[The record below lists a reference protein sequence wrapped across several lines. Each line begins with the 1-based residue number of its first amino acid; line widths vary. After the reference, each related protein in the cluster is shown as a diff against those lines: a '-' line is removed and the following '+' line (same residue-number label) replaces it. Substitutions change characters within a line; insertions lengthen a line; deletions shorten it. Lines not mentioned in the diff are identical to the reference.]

1 MEPFS
6 AGNSIFNLLQVL
18 DDWLRGER
26 EHRVHRPGEAGNG
39 RQRITDAPLPGLSVR
54 GIGTIG
60 LPLIDAQA
68 KVIIEKST
76 QARKTGYWLV

>member
-1 MEPFS
+1 MEG
-6 AGNSIFNLLQVL
+6 A
-18 DDWLRGER
+18 
-26 EHRVHRPGEAGNG
+26 
-39 RQRITDAPLPGLSVR
+39 LPGLSVR

-76 QARKTGYWLV
+76 QARKNSSVLYFLSILTFSLQFIVVCETERRHL

>member
-1 MEPFS
+1 MMSEDSNTNTKPKS
-6 AGNSIFNLLQVL
+6 PPVMG
-18 DDWLRGER
+18 RR
-26 EHRVHRPGEAGNG
+26 EGGREGPGEAGNG

-54 GIGTIG
+54 TIG

-76 QARKTGYWLV
+76 QARKTF

>member
-1 MEPFS
+1 MEG
-6 AGNSIFNLLQVL
+6 A
-18 DDWLRGER
+18 
-26 EHRVHRPGEAGNG
+26 
-39 RQRITDAPLPGLSVR
+39 LPGLSVR

-76 QARKTGYWLV
+76 QAREFDLIQVN